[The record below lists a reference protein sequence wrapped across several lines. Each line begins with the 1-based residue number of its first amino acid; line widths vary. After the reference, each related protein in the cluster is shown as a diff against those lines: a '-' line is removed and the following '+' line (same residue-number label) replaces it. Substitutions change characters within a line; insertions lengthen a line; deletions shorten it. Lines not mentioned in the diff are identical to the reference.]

1 MDPSFI
7 RALQRI
13 PPQYRE
19 RPGARFTV
27 IINGQKKPE
36 GKDWAGVNGANYGIN
51 DSQLAGYLSQGHNYG
66 VLCGVAGIT
75 VADLDDLARLEELG
89 IMQRIPD
96 TWQIKTG
103 RGGRQNIWRKHGFTF
118 RQAAKFKQ
126 IRLRHKVYENIQISP
141 KQRQAIYRKWGIVND
156 PVVDA
161 ASKGATAQ

>member
-1 MDPSFI
+1 MNPSFT

-13 PPQYRE
+13 LPQLRE
-19 RPGARFTV
+19 RPGARCTF
-27 IINGQKKPE
+27 ILKGQKKPE
-36 GKDWAGVNGANYGIN
+36 GKDWAGVNGANYAT
-51 DSQLAGYLSQGHNYG
+51 DSPVLAGYLAEGHNYD

-75 VADLDDLARLEELG
+75 VAYLDDLARLEELG
-89 IMQRIPD
+89 IIQRIPD
-96 TWQIKTG
+96 IWQIKTG
-103 RGGRQNIWRKHGFTF
+103 RSGRQNIWRKHGFTS

-126 IRLRHKVYENIQISP
+126 IRHKVYENIQISP

>member
-1 MDPSFI
+1 MDPSFT

-13 PPQYRE
+13 PPQLRE
-19 RPGARFTV
+19 RAGARCTV
-27 IINGQKKPE
+27 ILKGQKKPE
-36 GKDWAGVNGANYGIN
+36 GKDWAGVNGANYAT
-51 DSQLAGYLSQGHNYG
+51 DSSVLAGYLAEGHNYG
-66 VLCGVAGIT
+66 VLCGVVGIT

-89 IMQRIPD
+89 IIQRIPD

-103 RGGRQNIWRKHGFTF
+103 RGGRQNIWRKHGFTS

-126 IRLRHKVYENIQISP
+126 IRHKVYEIIQISP